1 MESGTLS
8 RDTAR
13 AMSEENV
20 EVVRQAVDAFNAR
33 DRDRLL
39 GLMDPEIEFRSVFE
53 RKTYRGLAEM
63 VQYREDLDATLEE
76 FHSEDDRFLDA
87 GEDRVVYL
95 YRVVGRGTGS
105 GVPVSRENAILWQL
119 RNGKLLKGEVY
130 LDQAE
135 ALEAAGLRE

>member
-1 MESGTLS
+1 
-8 RDTAR
+8 
-13 AMSEENV
+13 MSEENV
-20 EVVRQAVDAFNAR
+20 EIVRQAVEAFNAR

-39 GLMDPEIEFRSVFE
+39 GFMDPEIEFRSLFE

-119 RNGKLLKGEVY
+119 RDGKLLKGEVF
-130 LDQAE
+130 LDQRE
-135 ALEAAGLRE
+135 ALEAAGLSE

>member
-1 MESGTLS
+1 
-8 RDTAR
+8 
-13 AMSEENV
+13 MSQEDV

-39 GLMDPEIEFRSVFE
+39 GLMDPEIEFQSVFE

-76 FHSEDDRFLDA
+76 FRSEDDRFLDA

-105 GVPVSRENAILWQL
+105 GAPVSRENAILWQL
-119 RNGKLLKGEVY
+119 RDGKLLKGEVY
-130 LDQAE
+130 LDQAK
-135 ALEAAGLRE
+135 ALQAAGLSE

>member
-1 MESGTLS
+1 
-8 RDTAR
+8 
-13 AMSEENV
+13 MSEENV
-20 EVVRQAVDAFNAR
+20 DIVREAVDAFNAR

-95 YRVVGRGTGS
+95 YRIVGRGAGS

-119 RNGKLLKGEVY
+119 RNGKLLKGVVY
-130 LDQAE
+130 LDQRE
-135 ALEAAGLRE
+135 ALEAAGLQE

>member
-1 MESGTLS
+1 
-8 RDTAR
+8 
-13 AMSEENV
+13 MSEENV
-20 EVVRQAVDAFNAR
+20 EVVREAVDAFNAR

-63 VQYREDLDATLEE
+63 VQFREDLDATLEE

-87 GEDRVVYL
+87 GEDRVLYL
-95 YRVVGRGTGS
+95 YRVVGRGAGS
-105 GVPVSRENAILWQL
+105 GVPVSRENAILWHL

-130 LDQAE
+130 LDQRE
-135 ALEAAGLRE
+135 ALEAAGLSE

>member
-1 MESGTLS
+1 
-8 RDTAR
+8 
-13 AMSEENV
+13 MSEENV
-20 EVVRQAVDAFNAR
+20 EIVRQAVEAFNAR

-87 GEDRVVYL
+87 GGDRVVYL

-105 GVPVSRENAILWQL
+105 GVPVNRENAILWQL

-130 LDQAE
+130 LDHAQ

>member
-1 MESGTLS
+1 
-8 RDTAR
+8 
-13 AMSEENV
+13 MSEENV
-20 EVVRQAVDAFNAR
+20 EIVREAVDAFNAR
-33 DRDRLL
+33 DRGRLL

-53 RKTYRGLAEM
+53 RKTYRRLAEM

-119 RNGKLLKGEVY
+119 RNGKLLKGEVF
-130 LDQAE
+130 LDQQE
-135 ALEAAGLRE
+135 ALEAAGLSE

>member
-1 MESGTLS
+1 
-8 RDTAR
+8 
-13 AMSEENV
+13 MSHDNV
-20 EVVRQAVDAFNAR
+20 EIVRQAVDAFNAR

-63 VQYREDLDATLEE
+63 VQYREDLETTLEE

-87 GEDRVVYL
+87 GEDRVLYL

-119 RNGKLLKGEVY
+119 RNGKLLKGVVY
-130 LDQAE
+130 LDQRE
-135 ALEAAGLRE
+135 ALEAAGLSE

>member
-1 MESGTLS
+1 
-8 RDTAR
+8 
-13 AMSEENV
+13 MSEENI
-20 EVVRQAVDAFNAR
+20 EIVRQAVEAFNAR

-87 GEDRVVYL
+87 GQDRVVYL

-105 GVPVSRENAILWQL
+105 GVPVSRENAILWRL

-130 LDQAE
+130 LDQGE
-135 ALEAAGLRE
+135 ALEAAGLSR

>member
-1 MESGTLS
+1 
-8 RDTAR
+8 
-13 AMSEENV
+13 MSQENV
-20 EVVRQAVDAFNAR
+20 EIVRQAVDAYNAR

-76 FHSEDDRFLDA
+76 FHSEDGRFVDA
-87 GEDRVVYL
+87 GGDRVVYL

-105 GVPVSRENAILWQL
+105 GVPVNRENAILWQL

-130 LDQAE
+130 LDQRQ
-135 ALEAAGLRE
+135 ALEAAGLSE

>member
-1 MESGTLS
+1 
-8 RDTAR
+8 
-13 AMSEENV
+13 MSEENV
-20 EVVRQAVDAFNAR
+20 EVVREAVDAFNAR

-63 VQYREDLDATLEE
+63 VQFREDLDATLEE

-87 GEDRVVYL
+87 GEDRVLYL
-95 YRVVGRGTGS
+95 YRVVGRGAGS
-105 GVPVSRENAILWQL
+105 GVPVSRENAILWHL

-130 LDQAE
+130 LDQRE
-135 ALEAAGLRE
+135 ALQAAGLSE